1 MLDNLKQKL
10 TNKTSIQYILADLTD
25 RAFVNSLSIANI

>member
-10 TNKTSIQYILADLTD
+10 TNNTSIQYILADLTD
-25 RAFVNSLSIANI
+25 RAFVNSLSNTNI